1 MATDHGPGAATPD
14 DDGRDP
20 AGRRDGGRVDVE
32 QRLERVLAAAD
43 TFQPAPDLWER
54 VQASMAQDATR
65 RRRRRRLAWGVV
77 AVAVVLGAVALAG
90 GVPGGGFDWRLLE
103 VVETLLLVA
112 IVVGIRPLLDDAGS
126 DFLRAVFR
134 GSETAAT
141 NLARLLDVAW
151 NLVFIGMVVVTVT
164 WQRSLPVGAS
174 AAAQLDQVLERIGGL
189 LLAMGLL
196 HGVTFLAMPLVGV
209 AWVAATTG
217 RRMPRW
223 VMVLLGLAG
232 LGAGFFLVNLLTG
245 LVVGPSG

>member
-1 MATDHGPGAATPD
+1 MATDHGSGGPVSGGDDRPD
-14 DDGRDP
+14 VSDSNP
-20 AGRRDGGRVDVE
+20 SVE
-32 QRLERVLAAAD
+32 ERLGRVLAAVDA
-43 TFQPAPDLWER
+43 FQPAPDLWDR
-54 VQASMAQDATR
+54 VQASLAEDATR

-77 AVAVVLGAVALAG
+77 AVAVVLAAAALRG
-90 GVPGGGFDWRLLE
+90 GVPGGGLDWRVLE

-112 IVVGIRPLLDDAGS
+112 IVVGVRPLLDDAGS

-134 GSETAAT
+134 GSETVAT

-164 WQRSLPVGAS
+164 WERGTPVGAS

-196 HGVTFLAMPLVGV
+196 HGLTFLALPVVGV
-209 AWVAATTG
+209 AWLAATTG

-223 VMVLLGLAG
+223 VAVVLGLAG
-232 LGAGFFLVNLLTG
+232 LGAGLFLVDLLIG
-245 LVVGPSG
+245 LVLGASGG